1 MAKFKISDLSSN
13 MPGVLNK
20 FKTMLDSL
28 AGPGSA
34 EATHEALEKEQD
46 PMKVK
51 FLELELL
58 INQLHDIQVI
68 QNRTVNT
75 LRTKHSELIKMFE
88 ALKQAESEQEAAS
101 KQQTETGG
109 TTAIQGEQAKVS
121 EADAGD
127 SPKTT
132 TKKANKKAQKNNPE
146 E

>member
-20 FKTMLDSL
+20 FKTMLDSI
-28 AGPGSA
+28 AGPGTA

-75 LRTKHSELIKMFE
+75 MRTKYNEAIKMFE
-88 ALKQAESEQEAAS
+88 ALKQTEQQAEKQAEAQAEDS
-101 KQQTETGG
+101 
-109 TTAIQGEQAKVS
+109 IQAKQAEANVAQGS
-121 EADAGD
+121 EK
-127 SPKTT
+127 PKA
-132 TKKANKKAQKNNPE
+132 KANKEQPAAAKNKPE